1 MRHVFLASAILALS
15 SCTSFPPVV
24 LSGSYTLPGGKGV
37 VSFHIPFEPALPSTP
52 GSDEASLF
60 PTPQK

>member
-1 MRHVFLASAILALS
+1 MKRFLLASTLLALS
-15 SCTSFPPVV
+15 SCTTLPPVV

-52 GSDEASLF
+52 GSDDASLF